1 VGHPGAALPLE
12 VGRGGAAP
20 GQTHAGDLPRDHR
33 HHGRKSSAC
42 NQFCQT
48 WDHKNLFL
56 TDGASFA
63 SNADKNPTLSIMA
76 IAWRATEY
84 MAAEAKK
91 GNL

>member
-1 VGHPGAALPLE
+1 M
-12 VGRGGAAP
+12 
-20 GQTHAGDLPRDHR
+20 GDDA
-33 HHGRKSSAC
+33 KTSAC

-48 WDHKNLFL
+48 WDHQNLFL

-76 IAWRATEY
+76 VAWRASEY
-84 MAAEAKK
+84 IAAEAKK

>member
-1 VGHPGAALPLE
+1 MGGQVVESAELQKDYGIKRGGEIIHE
-12 VGRGGAAP
+12 VGSARM
-20 GQTHAGDLPRDHR
+20 GDDA
-33 HHGRKSSAC
+33 KTSAC

-48 WDHKNLFL
+48 WDHQNLFL

-76 IAWRATEY
+76 VAWRASEY
-84 MAAEAKK
+84 IAAEAKK